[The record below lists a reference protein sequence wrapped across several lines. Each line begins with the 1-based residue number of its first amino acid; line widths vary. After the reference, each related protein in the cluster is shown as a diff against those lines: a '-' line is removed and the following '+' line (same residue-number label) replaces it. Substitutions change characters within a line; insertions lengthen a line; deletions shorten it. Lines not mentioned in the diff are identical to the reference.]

1 LDFID
6 SFRVSCRIAATR
18 ESAMKAMLCLGLLA
32 FCPVSAAKE
41 DQWQSFTFSKTVLQD
56 GTVLGA
62 ILLPVRLDDQRC
74 LMQFDTG
81 AGRSMLYQS
90 LQLAPPHAQHTTASY
105 TLQIGTFKLPAPFL
119 PQSPATSGTG
129 TVATCKATTLIGTLG
144 NDVLQGQA
152 ISLDLSQ
159 QRFRIGRSGTE
170 AEPNDTTVHLE
181 VTAAPDGFVPIIK
194 ADGFANG
201 TKNLLFDTGSAS
213 MALGI
218 FRESDWL
225 QAVDRT
231 NREGAH
237 VITVNAWG
245 KPLTCFQAPVTRTI
259 QMGKLTLPKGTLAS
273 YCTRNDAPVF
283 DTRPEFGLLGLG
295 PFTDKTLIIDFARS
309 RLLIR
314 PNPAAGLAQ

>member
-1 LDFID
+1 
-6 SFRVSCRIAATR
+6 
-18 ESAMKAMLCLGLLA
+18 MKAILCLSLLA
-32 FCPVSAAKE
+32 FCSASAAKE
-41 DQWQSFTFSKTVLQD
+41 DKWQSFTFSKTVLQD

-81 AGRSMLYQS
+81 AGRSILYQS
-90 LQLAPPHAQHTTASY
+90 LKLAPPHAQHATASY
-105 TLQIGTFKLPAPFL
+105 TLQIGTAKLPAPFL

-144 NDVLQGQA
+144 NDVLQDQA

-159 QRFRIGRSGTE
+159 QRFRIGKSRTE
-170 AEPNDTTVHLE
+170 AEPNDTIVDLE
-181 VTAAPDGFVPIIK
+181 ITAAHDGFVPMVK
-194 ADGFANG
+194 AEGFATG

-225 QAVDRT
+225 QAVGRT
-231 NREGAH
+231 RREGAH
-237 VITVNAWG
+237 VMTANAWG
-245 KPLTCFQAPVTRTI
+245 KPLTCFQAPITRNI
-259 QMGKLTLPKGTLAS
+259 RVGLFTLPEGAVAS
-273 YCTRNDAPVF
+273 YCTKDNVAAF
-283 DTRPEFGLLGLG
+283 AGRPEFGLLGLS
-295 PFTDKTLIIDFARS
+295 PFADKTLVIDFTKR

-314 PNPAAGLAQ
+314 ENTTDTPGK